1 MKTLKDFENRMKQL
15 WDEFEEFKKKH
26 GKMSAPEIGDVIEIE
41 GNKWTVLDQGENGFF
56 CIGDLI
62 KNSEFGETNNWKDS
76 GIRRFLNGEY
86 LKKLENEI
94 GVELVEFERNLLSLD
109 GQREY
114 GTVKDFV
121 SLITFD
127 EYRKYRKL
135 LPNTGK
141 WWWTLTPHS
150 TTCNEDGRFVTVV
163 SPSGRIINDDCGN
176 FSGVRPV
183 CIFPSSLFES

>member
-150 TTCNEDGRFVTVV
+150 TTCNEDGRFGTVV
-163 SPSGRIINDDCGN
+163 SPSGDIHNNNGN
-176 FSGVRPV
+176 LNYGVRPV